1 MFKRNW
7 DWACIVYC
15 VIWLNLLFGHSW
27 CHLWNCF
34 CLYVINVF
42 FHQPTL
48 HPNFRI
54 FCFVF
59 EIGTRLVKMGY
70 FWFKLVFF
78 LAYWNTVSIV
88 SKKLSFFKFMSK
100 LAKYIG
106 ILNSVYSM
114 QVLSW
119 SKLGI
124 YWNFILFQQ
133 NFNNLKKSTD

>member
-1 MFKRNW
+1 MGL
-7 DWACIVYC
+7 YC
-15 VIWLNLLFGHSW
+15 LLCHLIKLAIWSLMMSPMELLLFVCYQCFFSSTHPSSQFSYILL
-27 CHLWNCF
+27 CFWNRYKVGPNGLF
-34 CLYVINVF
+34 LVQIVVF
-42 FHQPTL
+42 LPF
-48 HPNFRI
+48 
-54 FCFVF
+54 
-59 EIGTRLVKMGY
+59 
-70 FWFKLVFF
+70 
-78 LAYWNTVSIV
+78 WNTVSIV
-88 SKKLSFFKFMSK
+88 SKKLNFFKFMSK